1 MFGRDWGWAGRFGS
15 GCVGGGAWGDRISI
29 AKNIPSNRRILADTP
44 RGPVA
49 LRERH
54 GPEPH
59 LSWDRRGVARWERG
73 TSRGGEREWTEGAH
87 GDKDRAGSDPIGHGQ
102 EEARTGLSLLYV
114 TRPSSTYS
122 PVT

>member
-1 MFGRDWGWAGRFGS
+1 MVGHDWGWVGRFGL

-29 AKNIPSNRRILADTP
+29 AKNIPSNRRHSCRHAKS
-44 RGPVA
+44 PVA

-73 TSRGGEREWTEGAH
+73 TSQGGEGV
-87 GDKDRAGSDPIGHGQ
+87 DRRGTRGQ
-102 EEARTGLSLLYV
+102 G
-114 TRPSSTYS
+114 
-122 PVT
+122 